1 MFGDY
6 LLALSAMFVIFVY
19 AMIKMRRSL
28 HMLQQNLYNEN
39 NRYLKWVKKNK
50 NEIYK
55 NLDLFGIVF
64 AFLFDIYFYTVISY
78 YFLGLLVLVY
88 IVSTVYIFKNKK
100 KEQNKK
106 PLVITARVKRLI
118 VTTVILY
125 LLPSILG
132 LVFSNFLCEFV
143 VLTSIMAVFNFYVV
157 YLAKVINTPIEKL
170 VYRHYERCWFNSFS

>member
-1 MFGDY
+1 MFDDY

-50 NEIYK
+50 SEIYK

-106 PLVITARVKRLI
+106 P
-118 VTTVILY
+118 
-125 LLPSILG
+125 
-132 LVFSNFLCEFV
+132 
-143 VLTSIMAVFNFYVV
+143 
-157 YLAKVINTPIEKL
+157 
-170 VYRHYERCWFNSFS
+170 